1 MRARPDSVRREVAGA
16 AQLRR
21 GRVLAADGTLAGVAG
36 VAGAGG
42 SSGVFERGH
51 ASASFDYL

>member
-36 VAGAGG
+36 AGG

-51 ASASFDYL
+51 ASVGFDDV